1 MRLPILSSTSS
12 RSKHRFAPILLP
24 CSFFILFFA
33 NTVSAQTTKPVAH
46 WSFDEADGD
55 TIHDSIGQA
64 NGKITG
70 VYKHVPGVLSNGL
83 RLDGETSGVTVAAAD
98 VPHLKDSFTID
109 GWIAINAYPWN
120 WVPIVDNRRAEQAG
134 YLFGIDSFG
143 HLGLQLSA
151 NGVWQSLISQERLPL
166 KRWSHVAA
174 TFDESKGMT
183 LYIDGKSAGELKV
196 QPPFAFAEKADLL
209 IGRVR
214 QPLLPAQWIHPEYAV
229 WYSFDGI
236 RSEEHTS
243 ELQSL

>member
-70 VYKHVPGVLSNGL
+70 VYKHGPGVLSNGL

-109 GWIAINAYPWN
+109 GWIAINAY
-120 WVPIVDNRRAEQAG
+120 
-134 YLFGIDSFG
+134 
-143 HLGLQLSA
+143 
-151 NGVWQSLISQERLPL
+151 
-166 KRWSHVAA
+166 
-174 TFDESKGMT
+174 
-183 LYIDGKSAGELKV
+183 
-196 QPPFAFAEKADLL
+196 
-209 IGRVR
+209 
-214 QPLLPAQWIHPEYAV
+214 
-229 WYSFDGI
+229 
-236 RSEEHTS
+236 
-243 ELQSL
+243 